1 MVVWIGGGTRFP
13 LLDITVQP
21 KKGNAVL
28 WPSVVD
34 EDIEKKDFRTDHEAL
49 PVVKGIKFGANAWI
63 HTRNYREAEANDC
76 A

>member
-1 MVVWIGGGTRFP
+1 MVWIGGGTRFP

-49 PVVKGIKFGANAWI
+49 PVIKGVKFGANAWI